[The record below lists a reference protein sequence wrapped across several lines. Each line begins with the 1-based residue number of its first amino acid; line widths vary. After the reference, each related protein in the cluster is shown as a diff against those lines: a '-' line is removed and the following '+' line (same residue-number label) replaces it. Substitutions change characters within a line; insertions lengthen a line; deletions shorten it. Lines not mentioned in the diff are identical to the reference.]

1 MNSLALGIAAL
12 ATVLAGCA
20 GRACGPG
27 TKLGQND
34 QGDPVCLPVT
44 VEHGDTECDADAG
57 VQLIDGNRCVSQLQC
72 GPGTRL
78 DGVSHQCVP
87 VVQASHEPPV
97 CATPQS
103 GHICVNGTLRHLVD
117 GSFLSG
123 EVVRVSLYDASSFLG
138 NPTPQ
143 ALAETDAS
151 DTFVL
156 PDVPTPG
163 MYVLLVTHDR
173 SGTSATLQA
182 TGIGGQ
188 VVDAHSLRLDGYV
201 LRQAEYAAWALPA
214 SFDSQGGLFYR
225 FFDDPAPPS
234 SARTPTE
241 THPVAGATLLDAS
254 MQPVA
259 GARYFGATLAAT
271 DGAASV
277 TGSTGAVIVT
287 ASGFS
292 NFTGRGGN
300 VTTWEAHQALPIPHL
315 VQIDFLHPQ
324 P

>member
-1 MNSLALGIAAL
+1 MNRLALAVAL
-12 ATVLAGCA
+12 VATALAGCT
-20 GRACGPG
+20 GPTCGPG
-27 TKLGQND
+27 TKLGQKDN
-34 QGDPVCLPVT
+34 GDPVCLPVT
-44 VEHGDTECDADAG
+44 VERGETECDADGG
-57 VQLIDGNRCVSQLQC
+57 VQLVDGNRCVAQLQC

-78 DGVSHQCVP
+78 DSTGHQCIP
-87 VVQASHEPPV
+87 VAQASHEPPA
-97 CATPQS
+97 CATPSS

-123 EVVRVSLYDASSFLG
+123 ESVRVSLYDASSFLG
-138 NPTPQ
+138 NPMPM

-163 MYVLLVTHDR
+163 MYVLLVTHDK
-173 SGTSATLQA
+173 SGASATLQA

-201 LRQAEYAAWALPA
+201 LTQAEYAAWSLPGT
-214 SFDSQGGLFYR
+214 FDSQGALFYR
-225 FFDDPAPPS
+225 FFNDPAPPS
-234 SARTPTE
+234 NARTPTE

-254 MQPVA
+254 MQPAA

-277 TGSTGAVIVT
+277 TGASGAVVVT
-287 ASGFS
+287 ASGFA

-315 VQIDFLHPQ
+315 LQVDFLHPQ
-324 P
+324 